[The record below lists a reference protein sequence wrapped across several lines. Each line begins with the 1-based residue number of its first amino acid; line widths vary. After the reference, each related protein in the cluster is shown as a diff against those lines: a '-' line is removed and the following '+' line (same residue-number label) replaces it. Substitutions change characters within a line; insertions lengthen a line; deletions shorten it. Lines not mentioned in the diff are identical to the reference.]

1 MKLRIL
7 LIALAG
13 SLFMILGCEDS
24 EKEIDATEDLV
35 LIGSAVD
42 NGLTVDMYADQA
54 LQVGLNKLYF
64 ELTDLASDAQVT
76 NAQIT
81 QKPIM
86 HMETMNHSCPIAGQG
101 SSSTSDGL
109 FESEV
114 VFIMASGMMGTWD
127 DTVFVENQETNTS
140 HQVVFESLAVL
151 ETDMKKNLV
160 FMDADSND
168 VIYIVTLNGL
178 EEPKV
183 GLNDLIITV
192 HKKQTMMSFPE
203 VADLSVSI
211 NPQMPDMGHGSEGN
225 VDPVYSENGKYEGSV
240 AFSMTGYWTID
251 FTFSQGSEE
260 LGTVQYAVN
269 F

>member
-1 MKLRIL
+1 MKLHNLLFALLGLVIL
-7 LIALAG
+7 SCEESNNNSDPNEELI
-13 SLFMILGCEDS
+13 
-24 EKEIDATEDLV
+24 
-35 LIGSAVD
+35 LIGSASE
-42 NGLTVDMYADQA
+42 NGLSIDLYADQS
-54 LQVGLNKLYF
+54 LKVGLNKLYF
-64 ELTDLASDAQVT
+64 DLTDIASEDQVT
-76 NAQIT
+76 EAQII

-86 HMETMNHSCPIAGQG
+86 HMETMNHSCPVAGPG
-101 SSSTSDGL
+101 TTPNADGL

-140 HQVVFESLAVL
+140 HQVVFENLTVA
-151 ETDMKKNLV
+151 ETNMKKNLV
-160 FMDADSND
+160 FDDTDSNQ

-183 GLNDLIITV
+183 GLNDLTLTV

-203 VADLSVSI
+203 VADLSISI
-211 NPQMPDMGHGSEGN
+211 DPQMPDMGHGSDGN
-225 VDPVYSENGKYEGSV
+225 INPAYSENGKYAGKV

-251 FTFSQGSEE
+251 FSFSRGSEE
-260 LGTVQYAVN
+260 LGTIQYAVN

>member
-13 SLFMILGCEDS
+13 SLFLILGCEES
-24 EKEIDATEDLV
+24 EKDTDATEDLV

-42 NGLTVDMYADQA
+42 NGLTIDLYSEEA
-54 LQVGLNKLYF
+54 LKVGLNKLYF
-64 ELTDLASDAQVT
+64 ELTDASDGQVT
-76 NAQIT
+76 DAQIT

-86 HMETMNHSCPIAGQG
+86 YMETMKHSCPVAGPE
-101 SSSTSDGL
+101 STPNAEGL

-114 VFIMASGMMGTWD
+114 VFIMASGMIGTWD
-127 DTVFVENQETNTS
+127 DTVYVENQNANTS
-140 HQVVFESLAVL
+140 HTIVFENLSVE

-160 FMDADSND
+160 FEDADSNQ

-178 EEPKV
+178 DEPSV
-183 GLNDLIITV
+183 GLNDLVLTV

-203 VADLSVSI
+203 VSDLTVTI
-211 NPQMPDMGHGSEGN
+211 DPQMPDMGHGSEGN
-225 VDPVYSENGKYEGSV
+225 VDPVYSENGKYEGGV

-251 FTFSQGSEE
+251 FAFSRGSAE
-260 LGTVQYAVN
+260 LGTIQYAVN

>member
-1 MKLRIL
+1 MKLRIF
-7 LIALAG
+7 LITLMG
-13 SLFMILGCEDS
+13 SLLMIQSCEEN
-24 EKEIDATEDLV
+24 EKNVDATEDLV
-35 LIGSAVD
+35 LVASAED
-42 NGLTVDMYADQA
+42 NGLTVDLYTDQA
-54 LQVGLNKLYF
+54 LKVGLNKLYF
-64 ELTDLASDAQVT
+64 ELTDVSSNTRVT
-76 NAQIT
+76 DAQIT

-86 HMETMNHSCPIAGQG
+86 HMETMNHSCPVAEMGN
-101 SSSTSDGL
+101 SANADGL

-127 DTVFVENQETNTS
+127 DTVSVENRGANTL
-140 HQVVFESLAVL
+140 HQVVFENLTVL

-160 FMDADSND
+160 FLDADSNE
-168 VIYIVTLNGL
+168 VIYIVTANGL
-178 EEPKV
+178 EAPKV

-225 VDPVYSENGKYEGSV
+225 VDPVYSENGKYEGRV

>member
-1 MKLRIL
+1 
-7 LIALAG
+7 
-13 SLFMILGCEDS
+13 
-24 EKEIDATEDLV
+24 
-35 LIGSAVD
+35 
-42 NGLTVDMYADQA
+42 
-54 LQVGLNKLYF
+54 
-64 ELTDLASDAQVT
+64 
-76 NAQIT
+76 
-81 QKPIM
+81 
-86 HMETMNHSCPIAGQG
+86 METMNHSCPIAGQG

>member
-7 LIALAG
+7 LFALVG
-13 SLFMILGCEDS
+13 SLFLILGCEDDN
-24 EKEIDATEDLV
+24 KDNDMTDDLV
-35 LIGSAVD
+35 LIGNSESD
-42 NGLTVDMYADQA
+42 GLSVDMYADQD
-54 LQVGLNKLYF
+54 LKVGLNKLYF
-64 ELTDLASDAQVT
+64 ELSDASSEQIT
-76 NAQIT
+76 DADIT

-86 HMETMNHSCPIAGQG
+86 HMETMNHSCPHAGLD
-101 SSSTSDGL
+101 SAPNSEGL
-109 FESEV
+109 FENEV

-127 DTVFVENQETNTS
+127 DTLFVENNAAGTS
-140 HQVVFESLAVL
+140 HTIVFDNLSVA

-160 FMDADSND
+160 FLDADSNQ

-183 GLNDLIITV
+183 GVNDLIFTI

-203 VADLSVSI
+203 VADLAITI

-225 VDPVYSENGKYEGSV
+225 VNPVYLENGKYEGGV

-251 FTFSQGSEE
+251 FTVSRGTEE

>member
-1 MKLRIL
+1 MKLHVL
-7 LIALAG
+7 LFALVG

-24 EKEIDATEDLV
+24 EKDIDVTEDMV
-35 LIGSAVD
+35 LIGSAID
-42 NGLTVDMYADQA
+42 NGLTVDLYADEA
-54 LQVGLNKLYF
+54 LKVGLNKLYF
-64 ELTDLASDAQVT
+64 NLTNASDEQVSE
-76 NAQIT
+76 AQIT

-86 HMETMNHSCPIAGQG
+86 HMETMNHSCPVAGPG
-101 SSSTSDGL
+101 NTSNTDGL

-127 DTVFVENQETNTS
+127 DTVSIENQESNTS
-140 HQVVFESLAVL
+140 HTVVFENLSVT
-151 ETDMKKNLV
+151 ETNMKKNLV
-160 FMDADSND
+160 FTDADTNE

-178 EEPKV
+178 DDPEV
-183 GLNDLIITV
+183 GLNELILTV
-192 HKKQTMMSFPE
+192 HKKQSMMSFPE
-203 VADLSVSI
+203 VSSLTITI

-225 VDPVYSENGKYEGSV
+225 IQPVYSENGKYEGSV

-251 FTFSQGSEE
+251 FTIYQGNEE

>member
-7 LIALAG
+7 LIALVG
-13 SLFMILGCEDS
+13 SLFMILGFEDS
-24 EKEIDATEDLV
+24 EKDIDATEDLV
-35 LIGSAVD
+35 LIGSAID
-42 NGLTVDMYADQA
+42 NGLTVYLYSDEE
-54 LQVGLNKLYF
+54 LKVGLNKLYF
-64 ELTDLASDAQVT
+64 ELTDASEDQVT
-76 NAQIT
+76 DAQIT

-86 HMETMNHSCPIAGQG
+86 HMETMNHSCPVAGPEG
-101 SSSTSDGL
+101 TSNSDGL

-127 DTVFVENQETNTS
+127 DTVFVENQDANTS
-140 HQVVFESLAVL
+140 HIVVFENLTVQ

-160 FMDADSND
+160 FVDADSNQ

-178 EEPKV
+178 EDPKV
-183 GLNDLIITV
+183 GLNDLVLTI

-203 VADLSVSI
+203 VANLTVSI

-225 VDPVYSENGKYEGSV
+225 VDPVYTENGKYEGGV

-251 FTFSQGSEE
+251 FTISQGAEE

>member
-1 MKLRIL
+1 MKLHIL
-7 LIALAG
+7 LFALMG
-13 SLFMILGCEDS
+13 LLILGCEESNNDN
-24 EKEIDATEDLV
+24 DPTEELV
-35 LIGSAVD
+35 LIGNAVE
-42 NGLTVDMYADQA
+42 NGLSIELYADQD
-54 LQVGLNKLYF
+54 LKVGLNVLYF
-64 ELTDLASDAQVT
+64 DLTDIASEEQVT
-76 NAQIT
+76 EAQIT

-86 HMETMNHSCPIAGQG
+86 HMETMNHSCPVAGPG
-101 SSSTSDGL
+101 STPNSEGL

-140 HQVVFESLAVL
+140 HQLVFENLTVA
-151 ETDMKKNLV
+151 ETNMKKNLV
-160 FMDADSND
+160 FDDADSNQ

-183 GLNDLIITV
+183 GLNDLILTV

-203 VADLSVSI
+203 VADLSISI
-211 NPQMPDMGHGSEGN
+211 DPQMPDMGHGSEGN
-225 VDPVYSENGKYEGSV
+225 VNPGYSENGKYEGKV

-251 FTFSQGSEE
+251 FTFSQGGEE